1 LEDLPI
7 ILCEDANVSCKGE
20 MGKEET
26 GGQALAHTE
35 VLRKNKIKKTKK
47 PKKNPLLFYVLHFR
61 LLRFHLKKEILTKN
75 SLKTTAHTRVPP
87 TCA

>member
-1 LEDLPI
+1 MEDLPI

-47 PKKNPLLFYVLHFR
+47 PKKKPSAFLCFAF
-61 LLRFHLKKEILTKN
+61 
-75 SLKTTAHTRVPP
+75 
-87 TCA
+87 